1 RLDFGQPGMDFA
13 DAVRVCGRFCLSQ
26 KRCAFLVGRQ
36 HHVEHGF
43 VAGRRFLRHRADACL
58 ARHVDRA
65 GISPDMALD
74 QVKQRGLARAVL
86 ADKARLCAGGDDH
99 RRVLEQFAALN
110 AVGEIGNGQHGS
122 TQESERGAQ
131 ATSPRWGRGCAECLG
146 RWIETSRTHGNR
158 RTYWQPPWP
167 DTSPQQGARCIQSLL
182 AAFSCNRT
190 KGSAMID
197 ARLALALVTAAGLAI
212 PAYAQDQT
220 PRLEDLDAKRINP
233 FQILIDF
240 EYGGSAC
247 EAIGRAEIGE
257 LVNGTLAV
265 TFSANATSEVCT
277 MQIEE
282 HEIEQ
287 AIETED

>member
-1 RLDFGQPGMDFA
+1 
-13 DAVRVCGRFCLSQ
+13 
-26 KRCAFLVGRQ
+26 
-36 HHVEHGF
+36 
-43 VAGRRFLRHRADACL
+43 
-58 ARHVDRA
+58 
-65 GISPDMALD
+65 
-74 QVKQRGLARAVL
+74 
-86 ADKARLCAGGDDH
+86 
-99 RRVLEQFAALN
+99 
-110 AVGEIGNGQHGS
+110 
-122 TQESERGAQ
+122 
-131 ATSPRWGRGCAECLG
+131 
-146 RWIETSRTHGNR
+146 
-158 RTYWQPPWP
+158 
-167 DTSPQQGARCIQSLL
+167 
-182 AAFSCNRT
+182 
-190 KGSAMID
+190 MID

-287 AIETED
+287 AIETEDPVERIDVTLVGADGAVIATGSTEVERK